1 MEKSD
6 IHPIKEQLIKQ
17 TEKESFLGHKGAV
30 FWLYGLSGSGKSTL
44 AIEMER
50 RLHKQGYLSVVLDG
64 DNLRSSL
71 NKDLGFSDEDRK
83 ENVRRVSEV
92 AKLLCENGL
101 IVFVSL
107 ITPLKEFRDNARSI
121 IGSEN
126 FKEIYIKASFET
138 CLKRDVKGLYAK
150 ANQGLINSFTGKG
163 SNFEEPQNPDL
174 TIKSE
179 NNLLEDSAGELFQF
193 VSSIIFKQQ

>member
-71 NKDLGFSDEDRK
+71 NKDLGFSDKDRK
-83 ENVRRVSEV
+83 
-92 AKLLCENGL
+92 A
-101 IVFVSL
+101 FV
-107 ITPLKEFRDNARSI
+107 
-121 IGSEN
+121 G
-126 FKEIYIKASFET
+126 
-138 CLKRDVKGLYAK
+138 
-150 ANQGLINSFTGKG
+150 
-163 SNFEEPQNPDL
+163 
-174 TIKSE
+174 
-179 NNLLEDSAGELFQF
+179 
-193 VSSIIFKQQ
+193 

>member
-83 ENVRRVSEV
+83 ESVRRVSEV

-150 ANQGLINSFTGKG
+150 ANQGLINSFIGKDRILR
-163 SNFEEPQNPDL
+163 NLKTL
-174 TIKSE
+174 TSQSKAKTIC
-179 NNLLEDSAGELFQF
+179 
-193 VSSIIFKQQ
+193 